1 MTHSVLRRIGAAA
14 SALALVQ
21 LATGCAV
28 VSQPQPVAAV
38 ADETTPAIIED
49 ASDPNAPPLY
59 KDASQPVEARVEDL
73 LSRMTLE
80 EKIVQIT
87 TVWTGKTELFDANG
101 KFDPAKAT
109 ALYPAGFGHFARPND
124 LQGPS
129 SPLEKPFRDERQTV
143 ELVNA
148 IQKWAVEETR
158 LGIPVL
164 FHEEGLHG
172 YAARGAT
179 SFPQAIGLA
188 SSWDPDLLRDI
199 YSVVAREIRARGA
212 HLVLSP
218 VVDVARDPRWGRI
231 EETFGEDPYLVS
243 ELGVAA
249 VEGFQGEA
257 LPLADG
263 KVFAT
268 LKHMTGHGQPESG
281 TNVGPANLSERLLRE
296 VFFPPFEE
304 VVTRTNI
311 RALMAS
317 YNEIDGIPS
326 HGNPWLLNDVLRGE
340 WGFKGGVVSDYWGID
355 DMQRLHFVEPDLEAA
370 GVRALKS
377 GVDFDLPDGNT
388 FKLLPDALAKGDVT
402 IEEIDAAVRRMLEI
416 KFLAGLFENPNADA
430 DYAEVITDNDE
441 ARALALKAAHRS
453 IVLLENDGIL
463 PLDASKLKRIAVIG
477 PNAAAVRLGGYSDVP
492 TRVVTMLDGVKAA
505 VGEKVRIDHHP
516 GVKLTANGDWWLDTI
531 QPADKAENLTMI
543 EEAKKTARN
552 ADVIILFIG
561 GSEATTREGWAS
573 NHLGDRASIELP
585 AQQNELVE
593 AMLSLKKPVVT
604 VLINGQP
611 MGIDE
616 ISGRVNAVVE
626 GWYLG
631 QEGGTAMA
639 DVLFGNVN
647 PGGKLP
653 VTIARDVGQL
663 PLVYNH
669 KPSALRGYLEG
680 TTAPLYPFG
689 HGLSYTSFEVGSP
702 VLSSGSIP
710 ANGGVTVSVSV
721 TNTGDREGDE
731 VVQLYI
737 RDMVSS
743 VSRPVKELRGFK
755 RVTLAPGASETV
767 TFTLG
772 EKDFRLWN
780 KDLQRVVEPG
790 DFQIMVGSSSAS
802 VKSATLTVTE

>member
-1 MTHSVLRRIGAAA
+1 MKTRLFGRA
-14 SALALVQ
+14 SAAVSTIALAQFLV
-21 LATGCAV
+21 GCALSAPAAPLPPAPAEAELAAPV
-28 VSQPQPVAAV
+28 V
-38 ADETTPAIIED
+38 
-49 ASDPNAPPLY
+49 DPDSAPLY
-59 KDASQPVEARVEDL
+59 KDASQPVDVRVESL

-87 TVWTGKTELFDANG
+87 TVWTTKTELFGPDGA
-101 KFDPAKAT
+101 FDPALANQKH
-109 ALYPAGFGHFARPND
+109 PNGIGHFARPND
-124 LQGPS
+124 LQGAS
-129 SPLEKPFRDERQTV
+129 SPLVQPFRDERQTV

-188 SSWDPDLLRDI
+188 SSWDPDLLRDV
-199 YSVVAREIRARGA
+199 YSIAAREIRARGA

-231 EETFGEDPYLVS
+231 EETYGEDPYLVG
-243 ELGVAA
+243 EMGVAA
-249 VEGFQGEA
+249 VLGFQGET
-257 LPLADG
+257 LPLADD

-281 TNVGPANLSERLLRE
+281 TNVGPSNLSERILRE
-296 VFFPPFEE
+296 VFFPPFEA
-304 VVTRTNI
+304 VVDRTNI
-311 RALMAS
+311 LSLMAS

-355 DMQRLHFVEPDLEAA
+355 DMQRLHFVEPDLASAA
-370 GVRALKS
+370 VRSLKS
-377 GVDFDLPDGNT
+377 GVDFDLPDGNA
-388 FKLLPDALAKGDVT
+388 FKLLPEALAAGRVSMD
-402 IEEIDAAVRRMLEI
+402 EIDTAVRRMLQI
-416 KFLAGLFENPNADA
+416 KFQAGLFENPYADA
-430 DYAEVITDNDE
+430 DYAEQITDNDE

-463 PLDASKLKRIAVIG
+463 PLDAAKLKRVAVIG

-492 TRVVTMLDGVKAA
+492 TRVITMLDGLKTAL
-505 VGEKVRIDHHP
+505 GEKVRVDHHP
-516 GVKLTANGDWWLDTI
+516 GVKLTADGDWWLDTI
-531 QPADKAENLTMI
+531 TPADARENLKMI
-543 EEAKKTARN
+543 EEAKKTAKN

-585 AQQNELVE
+585 AQQNELVD
-593 AMLSLKKPVVT
+593 AMLSLGKPVVT

-611 MGIDE
+611 MGVDE
-616 ISGRVNAVVE
+616 ISSRVNALVE

-639 DVLFGNVN
+639 DMLLGKVN

-653 VTIARDVGQL
+653 VTIPRDVGQL

-680 TTAPLYPFG
+680 SVEPLYPFG
-689 HGLSYTSFEVGSP
+689 FGRSYTTFEIAEP
-702 VLSSGSIP
+702 VLSSASIQSD
-710 ANGGVTVSVSV
+710 GRVTVSVDV
-721 TNTGDREGDE
+721 TNTGTRAGDE

-737 RDMVSS
+737 RDTVSS
-743 VSRPVKELRGFK
+743 VSRPVKELRGFE
-755 RVTLAPGASETV
+755 RVTLEPAEKRTV
-767 TFTLG
+767 TFELG
-772 EKDFRLWN
+772 PEDFRFW
-780 KDLQRVVEPG
+780 DADMQRIVEPG
-790 DFQIMVGSSSAS
+790 TFEIMAGPDSQAL
-802 VKSATLTVTE
+802 KTTTLEVTQ

>member
-1 MTHSVLRRIGAAA
+1 MKTSFWGRA
-14 SALALVQ
+14 SAAVSTIALVP
-21 LATGCAV
+21 LLTGCALGA
-28 VSQPQPVAAV
+28 PVA
-38 ADETTPAIIED
+38 PAPVPAEVD
-49 ASDPNAPPLY
+49 LAAPLVDPSAAPLY
-59 KDASQPVEARVEDL
+59 KDASQPVDVRVEDL

-87 TVWTGKTELFDANG
+87 TVWTTKSSLFGPDGA
-101 KFDPAKAT
+101 FDPALAVQQH
-109 ALYPAGFGHFARPND
+109 PDGIGHFARPND
-124 LQGPS
+124 LQGAS
-129 SPLEKPFRDERQTV
+129 SPLEQPFRDERQTV

-148 IQKWAVEETR
+148 IQKWSVEETR

-188 SSWDPDLLRDI
+188 SSWDPELLREV
-199 YSVVAREIRARGA
+199 YSIAGREIRARGA

-231 EETFGEDPYLVS
+231 EETYGEDPYLVS
-243 ELGVAA
+243 EMGVAA
-249 VEGFQGEA
+249 VLGFQGET
-257 LPLADG
+257 LPLADD

-281 TNVGPANLSERLLRE
+281 TNVGPSNLSERILRE
-296 VFFPPFEE
+296 VFFPPFEA
-304 VVTRTNI
+304 VVERTNI
-311 RALMAS
+311 LSLMAS

-355 DMQRLHFVEPDLEAA
+355 DMQRLHFVEPDLASAA
-370 GVRALKS
+370 VRSLKS
-377 GVDFDLPDGNT
+377 GVDFDLPDGNA
-388 FKLLPDALAKGDVT
+388 FKLLPEALAAGRVSMD
-402 IEEIDAAVRRMLEI
+402 EIDTAVRRMLQI
-416 KFLAGLFENPNADA
+416 KFQAGLFENPYADA
-430 DYAEVITDNDE
+430 DYAETITDNDE

-463 PLDASKLKRIAVIG
+463 PLDAAKLKRVAVIG

-492 TRVVTMLDGVKAA
+492 TRVITMLDGLKTTL
-505 VGEKVRIDHHP
+505 GDKVRVDHHP
-516 GVKLTANGDWWLDTI
+516 GVKLTADGDWWLDTI
-531 QPADKAENLTMI
+531 TPADAKENLKMI
-543 EEAKKTARN
+543 EEAKKTAKN

-585 AQQNELVE
+585 AQQNELVD
-593 AMLSLKKPVVT
+593 AMLSLGKPVVT

-611 MGIDE
+611 MGVDE
-616 ISGRVNAVVE
+616 ISGRVNALVE

-639 DVLFGNVN
+639 DMLLGKVN

-663 PLVYNH
+663 PMVYNH

-680 TTAPLYPFG
+680 SVEPLYPFG
-689 HGLSYTSFEVGSP
+689 FGRSYTTFEIGEP
-702 VLSSGSIP
+702 VLSSASIQSD
-710 ANGGVTVSVSV
+710 GRVTVSVDV
-721 TNTGDREGDE
+721 TNTGARAGDE

-743 VSRPVKELRGFK
+743 VSRPVKELRGFE
-755 RVTLAPGASETV
+755 RVTLEPAEKRTV
-767 TFTLG
+767 TFELG
-772 EKDFRLWN
+772 PEDFRLW
-780 KDLQRVVEPG
+780 DADMQRIVEPG
-790 DFQIMVGSSSAS
+790 TFQIMAGPDSQAL
-802 VKSATLTVTE
+802 KTTTLEVTE